1 MPSDAIIEEMGRYYA
16 DRVMYHDMYMGYAG
30 NDEMEKLLAPIIQLV
45 EKEVSGKDVLE
56 IACGTGDWTQVLSKR
71 ARSVVAT
78 DLIEGYL
85 AQALKKEYV
94 GGNVVFN
101 VADAYNLDGIV
112 GDFNAAFAADWW
124 SHIPRSRIGTFIAAL
139 HGRLRPDAKVVMVD
153 MMPNPELDKWF
164 SHLDEEGN
172 VIQKRTLPTGKIYH
186 VIKNFP
192 TERELR
198 DCLGKR
204 AADIEYFE
212 DKELLRWVLIYSVR

>member
-1 MPSDAIIEEMGRYYA
+1 VP
-16 DRVMYHDMYMGYAG
+16 YHDMYMGYVG
-30 NDEMEKLLAPIIQLV
+30 NDELERLLAPLIARIDNHLA
-45 EKEVSGKDVLE
+45 GKDVLE
-56 IACGTGDWTQVLSKR
+56 IACGTGNWTQILSKR

-85 AQALKKEYV
+85 TETRKKRFHLS
-94 GGNVVFN
+94 NVVFKA
-101 VADAYNLDGIV
+101 ADAYLLECID

-172 VIQKRTLPTGKIYH
+172 VIQKRTLPTGKTYH